1 MLDLT
6 PFKSFTVGFD
16 SLFDDLENFKPINY
30 PPYNIQKINDGE
42 FKIEMACAGFS
53 KKDIAVTAKENILRI
68 KGEKSKSDKDYLY
81 KGIGERSFEQSFR
94 LAEYTFVD
102 KAEMKDGVL
111 QVYLKQEL
119 PEDKK
124 EKTIE
129 IA

>member
-1 MLDLT
+1 MSNLLQIK
-6 PFKSFTVGFD
+6 FIV
-16 SLFDDLENFKPINY
+16 LFIVPLAI
-30 PPYNIQKINDGE
+30 
-42 FKIEMACAGFS
+42 
-53 KKDIAVTAKENILRI
+53 VL
-68 KGEKSKSDKDYLY
+68 
-81 KGIGERSFEQSFR
+81 FEQSFR